1 MFVCF
6 FSSGDSGRVKMICGV
21 TGSGRSP
28 RNPSAAD
35 LALAQRDGAQ
45 FPGEL
50 HDVGKLVEV
59 SGGVG
64 AGGQHKDERDGGRRL
79 LEDRRQVRGLQE
91 EEDREEG
98 EDVEGKKGG
107 KGVTRGGGWR
117 GGGQGE
123 EGELTS

>member
-6 FSSGDSGRVKMICGV
+6 FSSGDSGRVKVIRGV
-21 TGSGRSP
+21 TGWGRSP

-35 LALAQRDGAQ
+35 LALAQGDGAQ

-79 LEDRRQVRGLQE
+79 LEDRRQVRGL
-91 EEDREEG
+91 
-98 EDVEGKKGG
+98 
-107 KGVTRGGGWR
+107 
-117 GGGQGE
+117 
-123 EGELTS
+123 

>member
-1 MFVCF
+1 MSRSQGYLKVSSEMLNPHVALKHVCH
-6 FSSGDSGRVKMICGV
+6 FSGGDSGRVRVICRV
-21 TGSGRSP
+21 TGLGRSP
-28 RNPSAAD
+28 RSPSAAD

-79 LEDRRQVRGLQE
+79 LEDRRQIRGLE
-91 EEDREEG
+91 EEERE
-98 EDVEGKKGG
+98 VEGKDA
-107 KGVTRGGGWR
+107 
-117 GGGQGE
+117 
-123 EGELTS
+123 

>member
-1 MFVCF
+1 MSFKR
-6 FSSGDSGRVKMICGV
+6 GMKIICGV
-21 TGSGRSP
+21 TGMARSAC
-28 RNPSAAD
+28 NPSAAD

-79 LEDRRQVRGLQE
+79 LEDRRQVRGLEGRQGVEGEEE
-91 EEDREEG
+91 EEDKEEEG
-98 EDVEGKKGG
+98 
-107 KGVTRGGGWR
+107 
-117 GGGQGE
+117 
-123 EGELTS
+123 

>member
-1 MFVCF
+1 
-6 FSSGDSGRVKMICGV
+6 MICGV

-107 KGVTRGGGWR
+107 KGVTRVGGR
-117 GGGQGE
+117 GE

>member
-107 KGVTRGGGWR
+107 KGVTRVGGR
-117 GGGQGE
+117 GE